1 MSTYSFITVSNRL
14 PISVKKIDGTLEFE
28 PSSGGLATAMSSLK
42 AKNSVWVGWCG
53 IATEELDESEY
64 EIIRKEFLKH
74 DAVPVFLS
82 KSQVDLYYDGY
93 ANDTLWPLFHY
104 FQSVAQY
111 SDSYWDAYEQ
121 VNQLFSNTVAEI
133 AEDNATIWVQ
143 DYHLMLTPEQIRHIK
158 PHVTIGF
165 FLHIP
170 FPSFEIYRLLPERS
184 AILRGLLGADL
195 IGFHIYDYSLHFLD
209 SVHRLLGATSKHGV
223 ISYEGRSVQTGTYPI
238 GIDYKKF
245 ERTAESRAVAKQVRS
260 LHSRYKKQKIIL
272 SIDRLDY
279 SKGIPERL
287 EAYRQLLN
295 EHPEYI
301 EAIKLVM
308 VAVPS
313 RTDVET
319 YQKLRDRIEQTVSRI
334 NGTFGTADWAPISY
348 QFQNRPFEEIVALYR
363 SANVMLVTPIRDG
376 MNLVAKEYVAA
387 QKNDG
392 GVLVL
397 SEMAGAI
404 DELPEALSVNPNSA
418 RSIARALHAALTM
431 PKKER
436 ATALDSMKSRL
447 KKTDIRHWGKTFV
460 EDLGQLQQ
468 GNVHIAPKTF
478 TQRDHARLR
487 EDFDYAA
494 KKLLILD
501 YDGTLKTHRSSPSMF
516 ASLPSVRLLR
526 ILRRLTL
533 DPTVTVAI
541 VSGRPRRAL
550 LLWLGS
556 MNIELAAE
564 HGAWTRYD
572 NKWHR
577 NKTNFKTEKKKLLP
591 ILKSYTQATK
601 GAEIEKKDFSLVWHY
616 RNVEPEI
623 AYAKASKLRHDLSQ
637 VASDE
642 IGIYEGD
649 KIIEIKPKSITK
661 GHVVKELIRKHH
673 PDATICIGDDYTDED
688 MFRELTPSDYSFKV
702 GDGDTSARFR
712 LSSVEDTVRL
722 LERLSNRTKL

>member
-1 MSTYSFITVSNRL
+1 MSNRL
-14 PISVKKIDGTLEFE
+14 PISVKKIDGILEFE
-28 PSSGGLATAMSSLK
+28 PSAGGLATAMSSLK
-42 AKNSVWVGWCG
+42 VKNSVWVGWCG
-53 IATEELDESEY
+53 IATEELNEADY
-64 EIIRKEFLKH
+64 DAIRKEFLKH

-111 SDSYWDAYEQ
+111 SEAYWETYEQ
-121 VNQLFSNTVAEI
+121 VNQLFAETVAEI
-133 AEDNATIWVQ
+133 SADEATIWVQ
-143 DYHLMLTPEQIRHIK
+143 DYHLMLTPQQIRHIK
-158 PHVTIGF
+158 PDVTIGF

-209 SVHRLLGATSKHGV
+209 SVQRLLGVANKHGV
-223 ISYEGRSVQTGTYPI
+223 IEYEGRSIQTGTYPI
-238 GIDYKKF
+238 GVDYKKF

-287 EAYRQLLN
+287 EAYRQLLD

-301 EAIKLVM
+301 EKIRLVM

-363 SANVMLVTPIRDG
+363 ASNVMLVTPIRDG
-376 MNLVAKEYVAA
+376 MNLVAKEYIAS
-387 QKNDG
+387 QKKDG
-392 GVLVL
+392 GVLIL

-418 RSIARALHAALTM
+418 RSIARALHAALGM
-431 PKKER
+431 SKKER
-436 ATALDSMKSRL
+436 TASLDVMKARI
-447 KKTDIRHWGKTFV
+447 KKADIRNWSKTFV
-460 EDLGQLQQ
+460 TDLGRLQHGQ
-468 GNVHIAPKTF
+468 IHVVPKVF
-478 TQRDHARLR
+478 AKRDQVRLR

-533 DPTVTVAI
+533 DPSITVAI

-564 HGAWTRYD
+564 HGAWTRYE
-572 NKWHR
+572 NKWRRH
-577 NKTNFKTEKKKLLP
+577 TANFKAEKRKLLP
-591 ILKSYTQATK
+591 ILKKHTQATK
-601 GAEIEKKDFSLVWHY
+601 GAEIEKKDYSLVWHY
-616 RNVEPEI
+616 RNVKPEI

-637 VASDE
+637 VVSDE

-649 KIIEIKPKSITK
+649 KIVEIKPKSITK

-673 PDATICIGDDYTDED
+673 PDVTICIGDDYTDED
-688 MFRELTPSDYSFKV
+688 MFRELSPADYSFKV
-702 GDGDTSARFR
+702 GSGDTAARFR
-712 LSSVEDTVRL
+712 LTSVADTVRL
-722 LERLSNRTKL
+722 LESLSYQVKK